1 MPAISKKNSEAVFA
15 LRELFKHTYT
25 PAKGSD
31 ALCYRYSVTAA
42 SWGKDVVTQKLF
54 AAANL
59 YSGGTLFN
67 YLVEYRKQ
75 QQAFNSGKM
84 AGERD

>member
-1 MPAISKKNSEAVFA
+1 MPAISKKDSEAVFA

-31 ALCYRYSVTAA
+31 ALCYHYSVTAA
-42 SWGKDVVTQKLF
+42 IWGKDVVTQKLF

-59 YSGGTLFN
+59 YSGGTLSK
-67 YLVEYRKQ
+67 YLQNYRKQ
-75 QQAFNSGKM
+75 QQAFNEGKI